1 MKKNILVIL
10 HQEHSTPGRV
20 AHRLIERG
28 FHLDA
33 RRPRY
38 GDPLPATLSEHDGVI
53 IFGGPQSANDSDD
66 YVKREIDWTDV
77 PLREDKPF
85 LGICLGAQM
94 LAKKLGARV
103 DFHPEKLV
111 EVGYYPLRPTPE
123 GAKLMEWPDQIYQ
136 WHREG
141 FDLPSGAV
149 RLAESDVFANQ
160 AIRVGR
166 AAFGVQFH
174 PELTTKMVYR
184 WTTLGHERLALP
196 NARPRAEHFEG
207 RALHDGKTQQW
218 LDRFLDLWTGLMER
232 RDQNGKRDLSQNAKT
247 VAD

>member
-33 RRPRY
+33 RRPRF
-38 GDPLPATLSEHDGVI
+38 GDPLPETLSEHDGVI
-53 IFGGPQSANDSDD
+53 VFGGPQSANDSDD
-66 YVKREIDWTDV
+66 YVKLEIDWNDV
-77 PLREDKPF
+77 PLREEKPF

-123 GAKLMEWPDQIYQ
+123 GAKLMEWPDQIYH

-141 FDLPSGAV
+141 FDLPGGAV

-160 AIRVGR
+160 AIQVGR

-184 WTTLGHERLALP
+184 WTTLAHERLALP
-196 NARPRAEHFEG
+196 NARPRDEHFEG

-232 RDQNGKRDLSQNAKT
+232 RDQNGKPGLSQNAKA